1 MKKKDNSLSYN
12 SLNINIVVFHHEKN
26 NERLKYKKIT
36 ILIKIKY
43 ICLWNVDSIKL
54 LQKIK

>member
-1 MKKKDNSLSYN
+1 MKKKDISLSYN
-12 SLNINIVVFHHEKN
+12 SLNINIVAFHYEKN

-43 ICLWNVDSIKL
+43 ICL
-54 LQKIK
+54 

>member
-1 MKKKDNSLSYN
+1 MQIIEEENIINLNEKKDNSLSYN
-12 SLNINIVVFHHEKN
+12 SLNINIVAFHHEKN

-43 ICLWNVDSIKL
+43 ICL
-54 LQKIK
+54 

>member
-1 MKKKDNSLSYN
+1 MQIIEEENIINLNEKKDNNLSYN
-12 SLNINIVVFHHEKN
+12 SLNINIVAFHHEKN

-43 ICLWNVDSIKL
+43 ICL
-54 LQKIK
+54 

>member
-12 SLNINIVVFHHEKN
+12 SLNINIVALYYEKN
-26 NERLKYKKIT
+26 NERLKYIKIT

-43 ICLWNVDSIKL
+43 ICL
-54 LQKIK
+54 